1 MSGTSGMSPVESYLT
16 YSTNEAKY
24 ANADAKGN
32 AQETN
37 LIAYFQKNAGKIT
50 SPAALLGNYQALS
63 VVLGAFNMSSSINQ
77 TALLKK
83 LMTEDPTSKTST
95 AQKLA
100 SAKFLSFAHAMSSW
114 KPPPFSSNAGIA
126 AVVTAFK
133 TNTFEAG
140 AGQQTL
146 GMQNAL
152 YFKRMAGGI
161 TKITQLQSD
170 SQLLEVA
177 VVSNGLP
184 IDAYD
189 NLSFQEQTTWLTK
202 NVPIANLQKPSYVQH
217 QAELYLV
224 QQQLNNPVT
233 AQPTPAAGSMLSLFE
248 GSGNNSGTKGI
259 MNILESSLG
268 TTSSL
273 LGTTTSN
280 SSLLSL
286 FA

>member
-100 SAKFLSFAHAMSSW
+100 SA
-114 KPPPFSSNAGIA
+114 
-126 AVVTAFK
+126 
-133 TNTFEAG
+133 
-140 AGQQTL
+140 
-146 GMQNAL
+146 
-152 YFKRMAGGI
+152 
-161 TKITQLQSD
+161 
-170 SQLLEVA
+170 
-177 VVSNGLP
+177 
-184 IDAYD
+184 
-189 NLSFQEQTTWLTK
+189 
-202 NVPIANLQKPSYVQH
+202 
-217 QAELYLV
+217 
-224 QQQLNNPVT
+224 
-233 AQPTPAAGSMLSLFE
+233 
-248 GSGNNSGTKGI
+248 
-259 MNILESSLG
+259 
-268 TTSSL
+268 
-273 LGTTTSN
+273 
-280 SSLLSL
+280 
-286 FA
+286 